1 MDFIALLIIGLWII
15 FTTWKMK
22 IEKKWG
28 LLFTFL
34 IYLSLLLYTVWVNI
48 YFYILHNQ
56 DFELPGAYIDN
67 NVNYWVLSI
76 FYLEFFFI
84 FYFLLYFLIFPFQDK
99 KINLKKKLYFLFRDF
114 IILFSVFCFFW
125 VYNDIVWK
133 YMKYHERYLNEE
145 NFWGEEF
152 ICMDN
157 SATLLL
163 ERNYRHEVIVNPY
176 KNFFEFYKN
185 YWIPQKSWIILTNK
199 LQKKLVTKTFLITCR
214 NNNWEN
220 YYEKYIKI
228 HGKKPYFKYIEYKI
242 NYKYFL
248 DDSQVE
254 IILEKL
260 KNREYYIDNLIEYSY
275 KEFDLWM
282 TVQELDEYSPWNN
295 VYDIIEE
302 KRSLAFEKT
311 DLWSKYK
318 YFEMF
323 QEIPWYNIK
332 GKWDIE
338 YKWED
343 FWIPEWFYEEM
354 LKKSEGWITFYK
366 HQDKTYTVNKSSI
379 YEWQDLI
386 FRNNNLFQWVNW
398 AFSNIRQ
405 IWEKFTFEF
414 TYFDTENNQEFQEK
428 KCEVILDLWKESYW
442 KCYIRYNEDQSTE
455 FVCRDEKLLL
465 KDDFITKY
473 QEYKKCNNLKNK
485 SITTNISL
493 AWELLNQK
501 HDILESK
508 NIFEY
513 NDKIWFIARSSEW
526 YFIMFNWV
534 QVSKNFDYLRIKSCC
549 MIQRFPFNIY
559 ENWVLEY
566 VFSREKKLYV
576 WFIELNIK

>member
-1 MDFIALLIIGLWII
+1 MWFGKND
-15 FTTWKMK
+15 
-22 IEKKWG
+22 
-28 LLFTFL
+28 LFLVF
-34 IYLSLLLYTVWVNI
+34 
-48 YFYILHNQ
+48 
-56 DFELPGAYIDN
+56 
-67 NVNYWVLSI
+67 
-76 FYLEFFFI
+76 FYLEIFFI

-99 KINLKKKLYFLFRDF
+99 KLNLKKKLYFLWRDF

-133 YMKYHERYLNEE
+133 YMKYQEWYLSEE

-163 ERNYRHEVIVNPY
+163 ERNYRSYVIVNPH
-176 KNFFEFYKN
+176 KNFYDFYKQYWKPHSEWKRLSNQLNKNLINKN
-185 YWIPQKSWIILTNK
+185 YLT
-199 LQKKLVTKTFLITCR
+199 TCI
-214 NNNWEN
+214 NNYWEN
-220 YYEKYIKI
+220 YYKKYTQIHWSEPIYIK
-228 HGKKPYFKYIEYKI
+228 HDYISE
-242 NYKYFL
+242 
-248 DDSQVE
+248 DSFIDSMWEETVKN
-254 IILEKL
+254 ILEKL
-260 KNREYYIDNLIEYSY
+260 KNREYYIHNLMKHLY

-302 KRSLAFEKT
+302 KRNLAFEKI

-332 GKWDIE
+332 GKWNIE

-343 FWIPEWFYEEM
+343 FWIPEWFYEQM

-366 HQDKTYTVNKSSI
+366 YQDKTYTVNKSSI
-379 YEWQDLI
+379 YKWQDLI

-428 KCEVILDLWKESYW
+428 KCWEILEFWKNIYNQ
-442 KCYIRYNEDQSTE
+442 CHIIYNEYKNIATE
-455 FVCRDEKLLL
+455 YFCKDEKLLTGF
-465 KDDFITKY
+465 KV
-473 QEYKKCNNLKNK
+473 YKQCDNLEMQ
-485 SITTNISL
+485 SIKTNISL

-501 HDILESK
+501 YDILDSK

-513 NDKIWFIARSSEW
+513 NYKIWFIARSSEW
-526 YFIMFNWV
+526 YFIMYNWV
-534 QVSKNFDYLRIKSCC
+534 QVSEIFSWIRTKSCC
-549 MIQRFPFNIY
+549 MIQSFPFNIY
-559 ENWVLEY
+559 ENWILEY

-576 WFIELNIK
+576 WFIELNLK